1 MSTSARP
8 APGAGAEPA
17 LPVRLRLPACLLP
30 REGPAPT
37 PHPTPA
43 RLPYFLCR
51 WLRTY
56 RSPGPPGSPT
66 AQLAALEPR
75 PHHWTKDTCVCDTW
89 QETQAS
95 DFCCQ
100 PGGAVPASGS
110 GQMAASRTLPYGQQ
124 VTRPALTLS
133 PQAARSSHRNA
144 VPVSRGTFP
153 HSHWPAGHEEGCVP
167 NCPSPALTV
176 PDFYPES
183 SKLQIRGHTGP
194 TVSASPLVNQERLT
208 EARRAVP
215 RAGRCDPCAVA
226 VYRGRAW
233 PRGSGGALHC
243 DTPGLQSAECKA
255 SMQASTRIS
264 AQL

>member
-1 MSTSARP
+1 MSASARP
-8 APGAGAEPA
+8 ALGAGAEPA

-37 PHPTPA
+37 PHPAPA
-43 RLPYFLCR
+43 RLPHFPCR
-51 WLRTY
+51 WLWTY

-144 VPVSRGTFP
+144 LPVSRGTFP
-153 HSHWPAGHEEGCVP
+153 HSRWPAGREEGCVP

-176 PDFYPES
+176 PDFYPEPSQLSDTRTHRSHRLSLSTRKPGEAGRGAPCRPQGRALRPLCS
-183 SKLQIRGHTGP
+183 SCLPWQSVASGQRGC
-194 TVSASPLVNQERLT
+194 SPL
-208 EARRAVP
+208 
-215 RAGRCDPCAVA
+215 
-226 VYRGRAW
+226 
-233 PRGSGGALHC
+233 
-243 DTPGLQSAECKA
+243 
-255 SMQASTRIS
+255 
-264 AQL
+264 